1 MNLILNMK
9 KNMNTDAIN
18 KKVYV
23 GMVADILHH
32 GHINILVIAHSKGDV
47 TVGLLTDEAVST
59 YKRTPVI
66 PYKNRKEVISSIRY
80 VKDVIPQNTLDYTEN
95 LLLLKPD
102 IVVHGSDW
110 RIGTQQKTRKKV
122 IDTLSEW
129 GGILVEPEYTRGIST
144 SDIIEKIK
152 NENTD

>member
-1 MNLILNMK
+1 MNI
-9 KNMNTDAIN
+9 DGVN

-47 TVGLLTDEAVST
+47 TVGLLTDEAVSS
-59 YKRTPVI
+59 YKRTPVV
-66 PYKNRKEVISSIRY
+66 PYKNRKGVISSIRY

-110 RIGTQQKTRKKV
+110 RIGPQQKTRKKV

-129 GGILVEPEYTRGIST
+129 GGVLVEPEYTRGIST

-152 NENTD
+152 NGYTD

>member
-1 MNLILNMK
+1 MK
-9 KNMNTDAIN
+9 TNAIN
-18 KKVYV
+18 KQVYV

>member
-1 MNLILNMK
+1 MNI
-9 KNMNTDAIN
+9 DGVN

-47 TVGLLTDEAVST
+47 TVGLLTDEAVSS
-59 YKRTPVI
+59 YKRTPVV

-110 RIGTQQKTRKKV
+110 RIGPQQKTRKKV

-129 GGILVEPEYTRGIST
+129 GGVLVEPEYTRGIST

-152 NENTD
+152 NGYTD

>member
-1 MNLILNMK
+1 MK
-9 KNMNTDAIN
+9 TNAIN

-47 TVGLLTDEAVST
+47 TVGLLTDEAVSS
-59 YKRTPVI
+59 YKRTPVV
-66 PYKNRKEVISSIRY
+66 PYKNRKEVISSVRY

-95 LLLLKPD
+95 LLSLKPD

>member
-1 MNLILNMK
+1 MK
-9 KNMNTDAIN
+9 TNAIN

-47 TVGLLTDEAVST
+47 TVGLLTDEAVSS
-59 YKRTPVI
+59 YKRTPVV
-66 PYKNRKEVISSIRY
+66 PYKNRKEVISSVRY

-95 LLLLKPD
+95 LLSLKPD

-110 RIGTQQKTRKKV
+110 RTGPQQKTRKKV

-129 GGILVEPEYTRGIST
+129 GGILGEPEYTRGIST

-152 NENTD
+152 NGYTD